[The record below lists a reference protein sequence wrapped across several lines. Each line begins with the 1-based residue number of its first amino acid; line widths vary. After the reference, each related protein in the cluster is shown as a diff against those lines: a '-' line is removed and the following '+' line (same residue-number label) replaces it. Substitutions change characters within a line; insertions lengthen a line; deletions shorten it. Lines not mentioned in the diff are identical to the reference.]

1 MKVRHDFV
9 TNSSSSSFIIA
20 KRDNCTV
27 DEIRD
32 NLKEH
37 QKDVKDILDMFDL
50 DSDNEAVETFI
61 NELSKKLFKEPSD
74 LHLGDWVASAVEY
87 SNEDDEFGAFMYD
100 YGYRL
105 GTENFKVG

>member
-1 MKVRHDFV
+1 MKVRKDFV

-27 DEIRD
+27 DEIRKGLTE
-32 NLKEH
+32 NK
-37 QKDVKDILDMFDL
+37 KDVEYILDMFDL
-50 DSDNEAVETFI
+50 DSDDEAVKNFI
-61 NELSKKLFKEPSD
+61 NELSQQLFREPSD
-74 LHLGDWVASAVEY
+74 LHLGDWIASAVEY

-100 YGYRL
+100 YGYKL

>member
-37 QKDVKDILDMFDL
+37 QEDVRYILDMFDL
-50 DSDNEAVETFI
+50 NSDDEAVGTFI

-74 LHLGDWVASAVEY
+74 LHLGDWTASAIEY
-87 SNEDDEFGAFMYD
+87 CNEDDEFGAFMYD
-100 YGYRL
+100 YGYKL